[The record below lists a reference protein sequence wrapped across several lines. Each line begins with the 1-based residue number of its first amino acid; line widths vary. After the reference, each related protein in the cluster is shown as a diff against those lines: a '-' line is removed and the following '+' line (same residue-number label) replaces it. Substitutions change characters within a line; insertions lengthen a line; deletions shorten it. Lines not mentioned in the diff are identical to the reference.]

1 MDWVF
6 NNFEEI
12 LRYTG
17 LHLYQSILP
26 LVLGLVLA
34 IPIGQLARQN
44 RPLRGFIL
52 SGSSVMYTVPSLA
65 LFVMLPVVLG
75 TGVID
80 LINVIVALT
89 LYAVALLTRSMV
101 DALNSVDDGVRQAAT
116 AMGYKPFRRFFAV
129 DLPLSVPVL
138 FAGLR
143 VVSVSNISLVSVGAV
158 IGIPNL
164 GYYFINGMQRRFI
177 LEIMTGIVITLLL
190 AVLMDLLLV
199 LIEKLLTPWIRAAK
213 GTPPTDAEQVETLAA
228 APRAAASAGTDSG
241 TGVVNR

>member
-6 NNFEEI
+6 NNSAEI

-26 LVLGLVLA
+26 LVLGLLIA

-44 RPLRGFIL
+44 RTLRGFIL

-65 LFVMLPVVLG
+65 LFVMLPVVIG
-75 TGVID
+75 SGVID

-89 LYAVALLTRSMV
+89 LYAVALLVRAMV

-116 AMGYKPFRRFFAV
+116 AMGYKPLRRFFAV

-143 VVSVSNISLVSVGAV
+143 VVSVSNISLVSVGAI

-177 LEIMTGIVITLLL
+177 LEIVVGIVLTLLL

-213 GTPPTDAEQVETLAA
+213 GATPTDSAQVESLAA
-228 APRAAASAGTDSG
+228 APRRSYADGSG
-241 TGVVNR
+241 ATTGVVDR